1 MPHPRGRFQVAYLD
15 DEEMIAAWARSS
27 PSGSVE
33 EARRRCHE
41 NKKKEQDAIAFW
53 VGVSPPVQ
61 LHISLTCPTRTCQR
75 KPLPGDPDVHIY
87 PLTSQVSMRIW
98 GNGLAPLE
106 FYLFD
111 LIDQNGHPIIT
122 PAGWEIVTV
131 PKRLM
136 PYQRV
141 QSTERAMGLDLDALP
156 EGEKYFVPEGV
167 ELHFTIPSERSVTV
181 RIPRRE
187 GPNIV
192 YHDM

>member
-1 MPHPRGRFQVAYLD
+1 
-15 DEEMIAAWARSS
+15 
-27 PSGSVE
+27 
-33 EARRRCHE
+33 
-41 NKKKEQDAIAFW
+41 
-53 VGVSPPVQ
+53 
-61 LHISLTCPTRTCQR
+61 
-75 KPLPGDPDVHIY
+75 
-87 PLTSQVSMRIW
+87 MRIW

-131 PKRLM
+131 PKRMM
-136 PYQRV
+136 PYQQV
-141 QSTERAMGLDLDALP
+141 QSRERALGNYLGFDLDALP
-156 EGEKYFVPEGV
+156 GGEKYFVPEGV